1 MISKTLNECSI
12 TLLNLFKT
20 DMSKTKPINEYRFR
34 LIDGAWREITEDA
47 GILADVLGRW
57 ELDFDYRVQFARV
70 YDYER
75 GICFYYRVDS
85 GLITLTLWRL

>member
-1 MISKTLNECSI
+1 MRVFTFFY
-12 TLLNLFKT
+12 TH
-20 DMSKTKPINEYRFR
+20 MSKVKPIKELRFR
-34 LIDGAWREITEDA
+34 IIDGAWREITEDA

-57 ELDFDYRVQFARV
+57 DLDLDYRVQFARV
-70 YDYER
+70 YDHER

>member
-12 TLLNLFKT
+12 PLLILLKT
-20 DMSKTKPINEYRFR
+20 DMSKVQPINEYRFR
-34 LIDGAWREITEDA
+34 CINGVWREITEDA

-57 ELDFDYRVQFARV
+57 ELDFDYRIQFARV
-70 YDYER
+70 KDYER

-85 GLITLTLWRL
+85 GLIKLTLWRL